1 MALGV
6 LLALTASLFSS
17 FKGIARKH
25 VSRDF
30 SSVEIGYIGQVYG
43 AVLLLPVALWRYQEV
58 GITLNK
64 GILTAVM
71 ISTAIILASTYL
83 YIEALRITDI
93 SITEPLRNTSPIFV
107 ALIEPLVLPLNFQT
121 TVLGA
126 ALLGSIGAYVLVAK
140 DSILTPIENMKNKGA
155 IISILVAF
163 LLAVYSVAQRFGAT
177 NADPILFIYISY
189 ITSLIG
195 FWVWKKRENEGNIEL
210 KTYFRKDI
218 FALGTV
224 TALGVV
230 AGIFAYSMIS
240 ASEVTVIKQ
249 TSAVFGVLIG
259 GRFFKED
266 DLFRKLIGAI
276 IIGLGVV
283 IVVI

>member
-58 GITLNK
+58 GITLNR

-210 KTYFRKDI
+210 KTYFRKDV